1 MVLSQIIVFLIL
13 LLLSLVYHRL
23 AKRFGIVDKPN
34 HRSSHLDVTVRGGG
48 IIFPCAAVLW
58 WFSHD
63 FQHTWM
69 VIGLLWVAAVSMLDD
84 IYSLSGKLRM
94 LVQFIALSMAFFDL
108 GLFDQVELWHLPFLY
123 FIGLGI
129 LNAINFMDGINGI
142 SGLYAAVFFSTILAV
157 NTYLPIFEIN
167 LINYEMLAIAV
178 FLIFNLRKKAIMF
191 AGDIGSIS
199 LGYLM
204 IYYLTDWYLQSGDWT
219 IIILLMV
226 YGMDA
231 FLTLANRIRKREDIG
246 EPHRSHL
253 YQLLVNKAKAP
264 HVLIAL
270 AYAGIQL
277 GINIVFFILP
287 QSTPSPYLASVILV
301 AAAIIYLGGKT
312 FVERRFATGS

>member
-13 LLLSLVYHRL
+13 LLLSLIYHRL
-23 AKRFGIVDKPN
+23 AKKFGIVDKPN
-34 HRSSHLDVTVRGGG
+34 HRSSHSHLTVRGGG

-58 WFSHD
+58 WFSYD

-69 VIGLLWVAAVSMLDD
+69 IIGLLWVSAISMLDD

-94 LVQFIALSMAFFDL
+94 TVQFIALSMAFYDL
-108 GLFDQVELWHLPFLY
+108 GLFEQMSWWSLPILY

-142 SGLYAAVFFSTILAV
+142 SGLYAAVFFGTILAV
-157 NTYLPIFEIN
+157 NTYLPIFEVN
-167 LINYEMLAIAV
+167 LINYEILAIAV

-204 IYYLTDWYLQSGDWT
+204 IYYLADWYLYSGDWT

-231 FLTLANRIRKREDIG
+231 FLTLANRIRKKEDIG

-264 HVLIAL
+264 HVIIAL
-270 AYAGIQL
+270 AYAGIQF
-277 GINIVFFILP
+277 GINILFFVLP
-287 QSTPSPYLASVILV
+287 QDTPSPYAASIILV
-301 AAAIIYLGGKT
+301 AAAVIYIGGKS
-312 FVERRFATGS
+312 FVERKFATDS